1 MKNIIKI
8 AFRNL
13 KRSSRRTLLTAAL
26 ITVGVIFVLVYSA
39 LSSSFKAYM
48 VGEITDSMMGHIQI
62 HKKGYIASIDNL
74 PLDKNLN
81 KKQIDTVLKVLDNNP
96 YVESYTFRIKLGGMF
111 SNYVSSTNIRL
122 NAIDPEKERKTLPLF
137 EKRIQES
144 ETHLLKQGEMLI
156 PELLAKGMGVKKGDT
171 SVLVVNNQ
179 QGSVNGLNLKVV
191 GIVAPISGAPGGR
204 NGYFHIE
211 DAKKILRITEPEVSE
226 IVVRIK
232 DVSKLEDAMK
242 SMQSLTTI
250 KNQKGKPVFE
260 IHPWTK
266 LSPFYNIVKMLDLMD
281 ISIKIILISIVLI
294 SILNV
299 MIMSVYERIKEIGT
313 IAAMGTPPSTI
324 VKLFLTEGFMLGVFG
339 AIVGSIISFVIVKV
353 IDTIGIS
360 FAFGRQSDLEL
371 HPSLQGSDII
381 TVSIIVIVIALIAS
395 ISPAFKAAK
404 LNPVDALRQN

>member
-1 MKNIIKI
+1 MNNIIKI

-13 KRSSRRTLLTAAL
+13 KRSSRRTMLTAAL
-26 ITVGVIFVLVYSA
+26 ITIGVIFVLVYSA

-62 HKKGYIASIDNL
+62 HKKGYIASVDNL
-74 PLDKNLN
+74 PLDKNLK
-81 KKQIDTVLKVLDNNP
+81 KKQIDKVLEVLENNP

-122 NAIDPEKERKTLPLF
+122 NAIDPETERRTLPLF

-144 ETHLLKQGEMLI
+144 EPYLLKEGEMLI
-156 PELLAKGMGVKKGDT
+156 PELLAKGMNVKKGDT

-179 QGSVNGLNLKVV
+179 QGSVNGLNLKVA
-191 GIVAPISGAPGGR
+191 GIVEPISGPGGR
-204 NGYFHIE
+204 DGYFHIE
-211 DAKKILRITEPEVSE
+211 DAKKILRITEAEVSE
-226 IVVRIK
+226 IVIRIK
-232 DVSKLEDAMK
+232 DVSKLQEAMK
-242 SMQSLTTI
+242 SMQSLALI
-250 KNQKGKPVFE
+250 KNQKDKPVFE
-260 IHPWTK
+260 IHAWTK
-266 LSPFYNIVKMLDLMD
+266 LSPFYNIIKMLNLMD

-324 VKLFLTEGFMLGVFG
+324 VKLFLTEGFMLGIFG
-339 AIVGSIISFVIVKV
+339 ALVGSIISFIIVSL

-360 FAFGRQSDLEL
+360 FAFGRQSDLVL
-371 HPSLQGSDII
+371 HPSLQMSDIVS
-381 TVSIIVIVIALIAS
+381 VSIIVIIIALIAS
-395 ISPAFKAAK
+395 ISPALKAAK